1 MHDLSNIGPRIIIVF
16 NDGKAFIT
24 ESVLFGAL
32 LAAIIVILCLWMVSD
47 LRKQPSKK
55 QIVAEFIVE
64 FVYNMTKR
72 TMGAHNVNFAP
83 YIGTI
88 LLFILLGN
96 MLGLVGFRPITAD
109 VNTTFALSTLTFVLI
124 EYNSIKSMGL
134 KRKFLHMC
142 DPFPVPIAI
151 FTMFPLKIIEALAR
165 PVSMGFR
172 LFGNIFGGVMVMAL
186 IFTALGGL
194 CHSLAEAVPIFHI
207 PLLEAVIPLPANIFF
222 DIFEPIVQAYI
233 FTMLTMVFIS
243 MEILRLGDGEHH

>member
-1 MHDLSNIGPRIIIVF
+1 MHDLNNIGPRIIIAF
-16 NDGKAFIT
+16 NDGKVFVT
-24 ESVLFGAL
+24 ESVLFGLIVAAL
-32 LAAIIVILCLWMVSD
+32 IALLCLWLAND
-47 LRKQPSKK
+47 LKKQPSKK
-55 QIVAEFIVE
+55 QVVAEYIVE
-64 FVYNMTKR
+64 FVYNMTRK
-72 TMGAHNVNFAP
+72 TMGIANINFAP

-96 MLGLVGFRPITAD
+96 MLGMVGFRPITAD
-109 VNTTFALSTLTFVLI
+109 VNTTFALSTLTFILI

-194 CHSLAEAVPIFHI
+194 CHTLAETIPIFHI
-207 PLLEAVIPLPANIFF
+207 PWLEAIIPLPANLFF
-222 DIFEPIVQAYI
+222 DVFEPIVQAYI

-243 MEILRLGDGEHH
+243 MEIVRHGDGEHH